1 MLPPYQKLGRVVRI
15 RVEWQ
20 LCNGEGAVP
29 YIMYSAKRIL
39 SPAAAFEKSNYFP
52 GGQLALIMLSL
63 TLFIKNFR
71 GSVLGNHGTQVKKEK
86 AVLLLSTQ
94 RIQNIP
100 VTSLIIWPI

>member
-1 MLPPYQKLGRVVRI
+1 MEKVQYPILCTLP
-15 RVEWQ
+15 
-20 LCNGEGAVP
+20 
-29 YIMYSAKRIL
+29 SAFL